1 MLRQLHSVQLTSNFD
16 YACRR
21 VRVEAQLSRRT
32 LSLRKKWIFT
42 AVPAACLR
50 IEMIVPAAL
59 TLLRK
64 STIFLPYYLQTYRH
78 EKTSPVS
85 VKAFRA

>member
-1 MLRQLHSVQLTSNFD
+1 MHFMLRQLHSVQLTSNCD

-59 TLLRK
+59 TLLHSYNPHIAVTLFMGFIK
-64 STIFLPYYLQTYRH
+64 
-78 EKTSPVS
+78 
-85 VKAFRA
+85 